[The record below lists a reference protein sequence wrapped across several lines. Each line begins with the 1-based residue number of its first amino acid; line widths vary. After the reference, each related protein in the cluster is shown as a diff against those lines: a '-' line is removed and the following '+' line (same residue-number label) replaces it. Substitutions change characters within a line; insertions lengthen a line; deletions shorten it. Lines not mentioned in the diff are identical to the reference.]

1 MRFQL
6 VAALI
11 ISTILVG
18 CGGQSG
24 GLAPSKSADAPSLT
38 AITDVSDSSNIK
50 FGKIVTSTNGWEM
63 SIDTTDPVEEVT
75 LASGWNV
82 EVKYE

>member
-1 MRFQL
+1 MF
-6 VAALI
+6 A
-11 ISTILVG
+11 G

-24 GLAPSKSADAPSLT
+24 GLAPSKGADDLSAVIA
-38 AITDVSDSSNIK
+38 DVSNESSIK
-50 FGKIVTSTNGWEM
+50 YGESVTLTNGWDM

>member
-1 MRFQL
+1 M
-6 VAALI
+6 A
-11 ISTILVG
+11 ILTLSMMLAG

-24 GLAPSKSADAPSLT
+24 GLAPSKSAVDVPSSS
-38 AITDVSDSSNIK
+38 AIADVSDSSSIK
-50 FGKIVTSTNGWEM
+50 LGNVVTSTNAWEM